1 MKRLSTYLLAG
12 VAVFSAS
19 CADFLDTAPKDAL
32 SPATTWKTETDAE
45 SFVVGCYNGLLNPS
59 SILYLDCGSDIG
71 YNNFPWEGWR
81 AWGDGS
87 LASGNTGNSFYDFAI
102 IHTITLLSF
111 VSRPF
116 TLIHRVCALFTT
128 LFLKFH

>member
-59 SILYLDCGSDIG
+59 SFTWIADLISVTITSRGRDGVLGETGLWQVEIRVILSMILLSSDVVILY
-71 YNNFPWEGWR
+71 W
-81 AWGDGS
+81 
-87 LASGNTGNSFYDFAI
+87 
-102 IHTITLLSF
+102 ITLTMWNLLLQE
-111 VSRPF
+111 R
-116 TLIHRVCALFTT
+116 
-128 LFLKFH
+128 KNN